1 MYSPNLRRNAVQ
13 LVLVKT
19 LDQSAA
25 YPPYERT
32 RAFWKRLGFI
42 QGRPNRSAS
51 RMAAGEPR
59 GPGRS
64 QPGQSGVMSIRK
76 RVRRAEV
83 LAAEPG

>member
-42 QGRPNRSAS
+42 HVDLIDPLPRWRPGNPAALVVRSLVSPA
-51 RMAAGEPR
+51 
-59 GPGRS
+59 
-64 QPGQSGVMSIRK
+64 
-76 RVRRAEV
+76 
-83 LAAEPG
+83 L